1 MNANYFTRASLEE
14 SIIMMS
20 GQKWSDYAR
29 TLAKPEQ
36 ASADGYAAYLLDM
49 YTEPQRGKLTGK
61 ALADYVAMHKTM
73 KPEEKAFLLSHLSGQ
88 MRSVNVGQ
96 VAKNYSETVANF
108 TEFQSS
114 AFFSIANAIT

>member
-1 MNANYFTRASLEE
+1 
-14 SIIMMS
+14 
-20 GQKWSDYAR
+20 
-29 TLAKPEQ
+29 
-36 ASADGYAAYLLDM
+36 M

>member
-1 MNANYFTRASLEE
+1 
-14 SIIMMS
+14 
-20 GQKWSDYAR
+20 
-29 TLAKPEQ
+29 
-36 ASADGYAAYLLDM
+36 
-49 YTEPQRGKLTGK
+49 
-61 ALADYVAMHKTM
+61 M